1 MCCAHARDACH
12 LPCVVGHA
20 PHFPRDHLFAAC
32 ACRRSRRG
40 TAAFL
45 CCGREICAAFCGP
58 GMATVSGTGA
68 SVFGCD
74 HVSVSET
81 AMAAGAGGAVPR
93 ACPRVQKA
101 HRLGDARP
109 DTAQ

>member
-1 MCCAHARDACH
+1 M
-12 LPCVVGHA
+12 
-20 PHFPRDHLFAAC
+20 
-32 ACRRSRRG
+32 
-40 TAAFL
+40 
-45 CCGREICAAFCGP
+45 
-58 GMATVSGTGA
+58 SGTGA

-74 HVSVSET
+74 HVSESET